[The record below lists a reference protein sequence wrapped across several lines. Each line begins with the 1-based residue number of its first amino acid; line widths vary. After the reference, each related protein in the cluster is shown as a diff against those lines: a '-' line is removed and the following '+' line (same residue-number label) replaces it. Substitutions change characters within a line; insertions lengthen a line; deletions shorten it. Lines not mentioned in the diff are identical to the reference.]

1 MKNNNYLICLITVIF
16 FLNGCQDVKKG
27 FSGKKL
33 DEGNEF
39 LVIKKNPLEV
49 PPNFNEMPA
58 PKGNNNNLKTGII
71 ESDNLEIDFKKLI
84 EKKEIEKKQPS
95 SKKSNNKLEE
105 KILDKIK

>member
-1 MKNNNYLICLITVIF
+1 MKNNNYLICLLTVIF

-49 PPNFNEMPA
+49 PPDFNEMPS
-58 PKGNNNNLKTGII
+58 PKSNNGNLETGII
-71 ESDNLEIDFKKLI
+71 ESENSESDFRKLI
-84 EKKEIEKKQPS
+84 EKKKS
-95 SKKSNNKLEE
+95 TSKKSNNNLEE

>member
-1 MKNNNYLICLITVIF
+1 MKNNNYLICLLTVIF

-58 PKGNNNNLKTGII
+58 PKSNNSNLETGII
-71 ESDNLEIDFKKLI
+71 ESDNSESDFKKLI
-84 EKKEIEKKQPS
+84 EKKEIEKKKS
-95 SKKSNNKLEE
+95 TSKKSNNNLEE